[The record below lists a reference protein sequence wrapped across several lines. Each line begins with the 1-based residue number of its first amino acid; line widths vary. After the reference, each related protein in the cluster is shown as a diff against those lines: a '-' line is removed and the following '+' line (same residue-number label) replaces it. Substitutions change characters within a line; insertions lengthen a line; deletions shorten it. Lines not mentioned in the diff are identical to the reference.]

1 MQLLTLVLASAVLLA
16 AEPAKSRPMGLDVD
30 AIVEQ
35 AKQLDPPQKQAWL
48 RRLEWRLKRAT
59 TLVLKPADAEKKL
72 AEYQELFGHNPPDWQ
87 QIAKLVQQTD
97 VAEKAAIGQLTRQY
111 RVALY
116 ESLFG
121 QRKEY
126 ELRHDALKRVLKA
139 WEASGQ
145 PFSRQEVL
153 VSWLQE
159 AVRCNT
165 RGSIAPL
172 PPDPDFTKDP
182 PLELPP
188 EPATEKQ
195 PTDGDHGQQPEPPV
209 PQPQSTQMP
218 TSQPQSPKSPLPQG
232 QPPQTPLSKPQPGI
246 PPAAGEDQPKSL
258 PLEKGQPDA
267 PPEKQSK
274 RPAEAP
280 RQPDVPATSPQ
291 SAGEA
296 TSADAAAVESSAMR
310 LVLERLGAVP
320 LLTAEREPVQLPDKP
335 DWRPDTAGRLGGST
349 QLPPPA
355 EPWRRSS
362 TDFGPM
368 PAPPEP
374 PIWTTPSPMPPVP
387 PSSAPGNRPSEAAA
401 GGTQLPGV
409 AAPRDGADAAAEGKS
424 LPELASPPGWPDQ
437 LAQPAA
443 RMAIPAPLPETDSI
457 AAPLPETD
465 SSAALQLAEP
475 SIQTAYHGS
484 DELRL
489 VPQLHRV
496 SVEHAVDESSSLPP
510 PMPMLTRRRG
520 STNDTPVLPDVGQSR
535 TDMARHPH
543 DPPLNLLAARPIPL
557 EELPKAQVNLAELN
571 ARIEGYN
578 YSLRALEAELHG
590 AGPWDSARIRPA
602 LQRLKRLAAQ
612 RRDLEVFR
620 SLLPAEQRNLAA
632 QFEPIRPVVA
642 QIAERIAQAR
652 QAAQQQGQS
661 VTSAK
666 GRTDQAT
673 AAELEQ
679 LDALSR
685 ELAEFGQQ

>member
-1 MQLLTLVLASAVLLA
+1 MQLLTLVLASVALLA
-16 AEPAKSRPMGLDVD
+16 AEPAKGRPSGLDVA

-35 AKQLDPPQKQAWL
+35 AKQLDPPQQQAWL

-87 QIAKLVQQTD
+87 QIARLVQQTD
-97 VAEKAAIGQLTRQY
+97 VAEKAAIGQLARQY
-111 RVALY
+111 RIALY

-172 PPDPDFTKDP
+172 PPDPDFGKDP
-182 PLELPP
+182 PLEVPP
-188 EPATEKQ
+188 EPQPEEPQPEKQ
-195 PTDGDHGQQPEPPV
+195 PTDKYHPQQ
-209 PQPQSTQMP
+209 
-218 TSQPQSPKSPLPQG
+218 PKSP
-232 QPPQTPLSKPQPGI
+232 
-246 PPAAGEDQPKSL
+246 AAEKDQPKSL
-258 PLEKGQPDA
+258 PVEKGQPEPPPAKQLRQPVDSTRQTDA
-267 PPEKQSK
+267 PATTPE
-274 RPAEAP
+274 
-280 RQPDVPATSPQ
+280 

-296 TSADAAAVESSAMR
+296 SPADAATVESRAMR
-310 LVLERLGAVP
+310 LLLERLGAVP
-320 LLTAEREPVQLPDKP
+320 VLPEESEQVQLPDKP
-335 DWRPDTAGRLGGST
+335 DWHSDTAGQPGGST
-349 QLPPPA
+349 QLRPPA
-355 EPWRRSS
+355 EPWRQSPA
-362 TDFGPM
+362 DFGPM
-368 PAPPEP
+368 PVPPEP
-374 PIWTTPSPMPPVP
+374 PIWTTPSPVP
-387 PSSAPGNRPSEAAA
+387 PTDKPVKQPSGLAA
-401 GGTQLPGV
+401 GGTQLPGTK
-409 AAPRDGADAAAEGKS
+409 APPGSTDATAGEK
-424 LPELASPPGWPDQ
+424 ASPEPASAAGWPDQ

-443 RMAIPAPLPETDSI
+443 RTATPAPLPETDSI
-457 AAPLPETD
+457 AA
-465 SSAALQLAEP
+465 LQLAEP
-475 SIQTAYHGS
+475 SIQTDYHGS

-489 VPQLHRV
+489 APELHPV
-496 SVEHAVDESSSLPP
+496 CVEHSVDQPSSPLPP
-510 PMPMLTRRRG
+510 LPMLTRRCG
-520 STNDTPVLPDVGQSR
+520 STNELGMLPDMAETR

-543 DPPLNLLAARPIPL
+543 APPLNLLAARPIPL
-557 EELPKAQVNLAELN
+557 EELPKAQVNLVDLN

-590 AGPWDSARIRPA
+590 DGPWDSARIRPA
-602 LQRLKRLAAQ
+602 IERLKKLSAQ

-632 QFEPIRPVVA
+632 QFEPIRPIVA
-642 QIAERIAQAR
+642 QIAERISQAR
-652 QAAQQQGQS
+652 QVAQQGHS
-661 VTSAK
+661 GTSPQAM
-666 GRTDQAT
+666 TQQAT
-673 AAELEQ
+673 AAELER

>member
-1 MQLLTLVLASAVLLA
+1 MQLLPLVLASVVLLA
-16 AEPAKSRPMGLDVD
+16 AEPAKGRQSGLDVD

-35 AKQLDPPQKQAWL
+35 AKQLDPAQQQAWL
-48 RRLEWRLKRAT
+48 RRLEWRLKRAIS
-59 TLVLKPADAEKKL
+59 LVLKPADAEKKL

-97 VAEKAAIGQLTRQY
+97 VAEKAAVGQLARQY

-126 ELRHDALKRVLKA
+126 ELRHDALNRVLKA

-153 VSWLQE
+153 VTWLQE

-172 PPDPDFTKDP
+172 PPDPDFSKDP

-188 EPATEKQ
+188 QPEPEKR
-195 PTDGDHGQQPEPPV
+195 PTDGDQPQQPEPPL
-209 PQPQSTQMP
+209 PQQQRPQSPLPQRQ
-218 TSQPQSPKSPLPQG
+218 QPQSPAPQVQQPKSPAVE
-232 QPPQTPLSKPQPGI
+232 K
-246 PPAAGEDQPKSL
+246 DQPKSL
-258 PLEKGQPDA
+258 PAEKGQPE
-267 PPEKQSK
+267 PPPAKQLQQ
-274 RPAEAP
+274 PAERA
-280 RQPDVPATSPQ
+280 RQSDVPATTPQPADEPSP
-291 SAGEA
+291 
-296 TSADAAAVESSAMR
+296 ADAAASQSRATR
-310 LVLERLGAVP
+310 LLLERLGAVP
-320 LLTAEREPVQLPDKP
+320 VLPEESEQVQLPDKP
-335 DWRPDTAGRLGGST
+335 DWRSDAAGRPGGST
-349 QLPPPA
+349 QLRPPA
-355 EPWRRSS
+355 EPWRQPSA
-362 TDFGPM
+362 DFGPM
-368 PAPPEP
+368 PEPPEP
-374 PIWTTPSPMPPVP
+374 PIWTTPSPVPPVP
-387 PSSAPGNRPSEAAA
+387 PTDKPVEQPSGSAA
-401 GGTQLPGV
+401 GGTGLPGTK
-409 AAPRDGADAAAEGKS
+409 APPGSRDAGAEEKS
-424 LPELASPPGWPDQ
+424 SPGPASPPGWPDQ

-443 RMAIPAPLPETDSI
+443 KMATP
-457 AAPLPETD
+457 APLPETD

-489 VPQLHRV
+489 VLELHPV
-496 SVEHAVDESSSLPP
+496 SVEHSADEPRPPLPSV
-510 PMPMLTRRRG
+510 PMLTRRWG
-520 STNDTPVLPDVGQSR
+520 STDDTPVLPDVGQSR

-543 DPPLNLLAARPIPL
+543 VPPLNLLTARPIPL
-557 EELPKAQVNLAELN
+557 EELPKAQVNLADLN

-578 YSLRALEAELHG
+578 YSLRALEADLHG
-590 AGPWDSARIRPA
+590 DGPWDSARIRPV

-632 QFEPIRPVVA
+632 QFEPMRPIVA
-642 QIAERIAQAR
+642 QIAERISQAR
-652 QAAQQQGQS
+652 QAAEQGRS
-661 VTSAK
+661 GTSPHA
-666 GRTDQAT
+666 TTQQAT
-673 AAELEQ
+673 AAELER